1 MASVKCPKCGNIT
14 GGVQAGQT
22 VKCPDCGNMIKIAA
36 KQGNGAAVAQQA
48 IQTVQTTV
56 SSTSGG
62 GSLKVIGILLI
73 VLGVAGIGMGTI
85 MFGDIGIACFVGAAA
100 ALLSGIGFF
109 VISGRV

>member
-22 VKCPDCGNMIKIAA
+22 VKCPNCGNMIRIAA
-36 KQGNGAAVAQQA
+36 QQGNSTAAAQQA
-48 IQTVQTTV
+48 IQTIQTTV
-56 SSTSGG
+56 SGRSGG

-73 VLGVAGIGMGTI
+73 VLGVAGIGMGTL
-85 MFGDIGIACFVGAAA
+85 MFGDIGIACYVGAAA

-109 VISGRV
+109 IISGRE